1 MKKIGIIGGA
11 GYIGSHVTKKFLEKG
26 FQVKVSVTDISDT
39 KKYEH
44 LNLLEGVEN
53 LEIEAVKVEDKKA
66 LSEFIKDCEILVHG
80 GTPFQLNVEDPVK
93 DLLDPTI
100 KGTENFLNVVKDA
113 PDVKKVVFIASVAAY
128 NTVFPMPIP
137 ERDPDHIYSETDPP
151 FFHPESHPYAQAKYH
166 ADQAVRNYL
175 NDHPDLSFEIVTVS
189 PVLVV
194 GKSLSSRQDSTSV
207 GFQYLTKN
215 QIKPDPFWEM
225 LFENDVE
232 WAMVDVTDVAESVY
246 RAATLNGLHGKNYLL
261 CSDSWKMSDISLM
274 LNNKSPKGRSRT
286 VYSNQLASKDL
297 GVNFKS
303 PQTALNQFE

>member
-11 GYIGSHVTKKFLEKG
+11 GYIGSHVTKKFLENG
-26 FQVKVSVTDISDT
+26 FQVKVSVTDISDK

-44 LNLLEGVEN
+44 LRHLEGSEN
-53 LEIEAVKVEDKKA
+53 LEIVAVNVENKKA
-66 LSEFIKDCEILVHG
+66 LSEFVKDCEILVHG

-100 KGTENFLNVVKDA
+100 KGTENFLNIVKNA

-137 ERDPDHIYSETDPP
+137 DRSPDHIYSEADPP

-166 ADQAVRNYL
+166 ADQAVRNYV
-175 NDHPDLSFEIVTVS
+175 NDHPDLPFEIVTVA

-232 WAMVDVTDVAESVY
+232 WSMVDVTDVAESVY
-246 RAATLNGLHGKNYLL
+246 QAATRDGLHGKNYLL
-261 CSDSWKMSDISLM
+261 CSESWKMSDISLM
-274 LNNKSPKGRSRT
+274 LNKKPPKGRSRM

-297 GVNFKS
+297 GVNFKP